1 MNEESNVASILV
13 NLLHKRVFIKPEKT
27 FIIHGILMYNPNTNT
42 FTNININTDKDI
54 FIYDEIPVHER
65 LKRII
70 NSIIIDNNI
79 LNGLQI
85 VNVLNIM
92 VEECKIILN
101 VSTTMLISVNFEVYY
116 TFE

>member
-1 MNEESNVASILV
+1 M
-13 NLLHKRVFIKPEKT
+13 
-27 FIIHGILMYNPNTNT
+27 LMHNPNMNT

-54 FIYDEIPVHER
+54 FIHDGIPIQEK

-79 LNGLQI
+79 LNRLQI
-85 VNVLNIM
+85 VDVLNCII
-92 VEECKIILN
+92 EEYKIILN